1 MSTLIRQSW
10 YNIYVGCVNFK
21 LRGYVL
27 NVRPMCEHII
37 IYQMCGILWYR
48 TCIISRGDWG

>member
-10 YNIYVGCVNFK
+10 YNIYVGCVNVQ

-37 IYQMCGILWYR
+37 IYQMCGIFYMVPYMHYK
-48 TCIISRGDWG
+48 